1 MNQLKFI
8 LIFSILLLSAC
19 NQSSKKDKNTSTE
32 NLPSANNS
40 KTSLDWNGVYKGI
53 LPCADCEGIE
63 TIIKLNKDFS
73 YTKKLKY
80 LGKEE
85 TFSISKG
92 KFAWEDN
99 GNIITLEEDKPNAY
113 QVGENQLFALEVNN
127 QRITGDLQELY
138 ILKKLSEEDLLFE
151 TYWKLVKLNNEN
163 IPQTENKNQEAHM
176 LFIKKDTIVF
186 GSGGCNQFR
195 GRFELDALNNQ
206 LSFQPMATTMM
217 ACDNSETEDKFFK
230 TLEKISQYEIKND
243 SLKLFDY
250 NKTGLA
256 KFVES
261 ENPSED

>member
-1 MNQLKFI
+1 MKNLIII
-8 LIFSILLLSAC
+8 LITMLLLSAC
-19 NQSSKKDKNTSTE
+19 KNNAKKNPLEE
-32 NLPSANNS
+32 NLPTADNS

-113 QVGENQLFALEVNN
+113 RVGENQLFALDINN

-151 TYWKLVKLNNEN
+151 TYWKLVKLNNES
-163 IPQTENKNQEAHM
+163 IPQTENRNQEAHM
-176 LFIKKDTIVF
+176 MFIKKDTMVF
-186 GSGGCNQFR
+186 GSGGCNRFR
-195 GRFELDALNNQ
+195 GSFELDALNNQ

-217 ACDNSETEDKFFK
+217 ACDNLETEDKFFK
-230 TLEKISQYEIKND
+230 TLEKVSQYEIKND
-243 SLKLFDY
+243 SLMLFDD